1 MKKFWRVM
9 CVTLVLTAFGILLE
23 AIRRFLWSQGEDHPK
38 LMAFLAVLCV
48 VAGMYILRKISR
60 RDMLRASVIACWVS
74 MLVSCLGPVILA
86 REGME
91 GIWWALYVCI
101 EVHIMLALNLLDVPR
116 FGEGEILDFIKTMM
130 VFFLPLVFNLS
141 FLFRVKDKNA
151 QEEIKG

>member
-23 AIRRFLWSQGEDHPK
+23 AIRQFLWSLGEDHPK

-74 MLVSCLGPVILA
+74 MLVSYLGPVILA
-86 REGME
+86 HEGLE

-101 EVHIMLALNLLDVPR
+101 EVHVMAGMELLDVLR
-116 FGEGEILDFIKTMM
+116 LREGKIVEFVTIMI

-141 FLFRVKDKNA
+141 FLFQGKDRNTQAEMK
-151 QEEIKG
+151 E